1 MQKPEERGTAAGLV
15 VGGVGGA
22 TLATVIAVLLAARPA
37 RAAPTDEKL
46 DYLIEVLT
54 TLVPVLAQVAEGQAE
69 LITAMQQ
76 WLAAQGIPVAPAAEG
91 VEVTVRTDWIAK
103 EPEQIFSSAIRSAG
117 DFYTDKMVNWTK
129 GKRIMFKA
137 ESSLNWAVTLQ
148 VIGNIVDDKERAT
161 DINGALPL
169 AANGNLSVGLAWDDW
184 HPYVGVRIT
193 VPTAEPGEPP
203 PPPPPPP
210 TAGILTI
217 SAVVQE

>member
-1 MQKPEERGTAAGLV
+1 MQKTEERGAAAGLV

-54 TLVPVLAQVAEGQAE
+54 TLVPVLAQVAEGQTE
-69 LITAMQQ
+69 LITVMQQ
-76 WLAAQGIPVAPAAEG
+76 WLAAQGIEPG
-91 VEVTVRTDWIAK
+91 VEVSVRTAWEAK
-103 EPEQIFSSAIRSAG
+103 EPEQVYSHAIRAAG
-117 DFYTDKMVNWTK
+117 TFYTDKMVNWTK

-137 ESSLNWAVTLQ
+137 ESSLNQAVNLQ

-169 AANGNLSVGLAWDDW
+169 AANSNLSVGPAWDDW
-184 HPYVGVRIT
+184 HPYIGIRIT
-193 VPTAEPGEPP
+193 AAVA
-203 PPPPPPP
+203 P

-217 SAVVQE
+217 WAVVQE

>member
-1 MQKPEERGTAAGLV
+1 M
-15 VGGVGGA
+15 
-22 TLATVIAVLLAARPA
+22 LA
-37 RAAPTDEKL
+37 E
-46 DYLIEVLT
+46 
-54 TLVPVLAQVAEGQAE
+54 VAEGQTE

-76 WLAAQGIPVAPAAEG
+76 WLAAQGILPWE
-91 VEVTVRTDWIAK
+91 AK
-103 EPEQIFSSAIRSAG
+103 EPEQIFSSPIRSAG
-117 DFYTDKMVNWTK
+117 TFYTDRMVNWTK

-148 VIGNIVDDKERAT
+148 VIGNIVDDHGRAT

-193 VPTAEPGEPP
+193 VPPAAV
-203 PPPPPPP
+203 PPPPPP

-217 SAVVQE
+217 WAVIQE